1 MGKKRALMD
10 RQILTMMTA
19 SHLRTGLPRTS
30 DQPEAILEAEDR
42 QHLEGEGLQTA
53 LAALDPRSRR
63 VIEAR
68 YLTVDADGTAK
79 PVTLQALAHEL
90 GVSAERV
97 RQIEKLAI
105 KKMGE
110 KLAGQDP
117 F

>member
-1 MGKKRALMD
+1 MAKRYGRPVRRALCP
-10 RQILTMMTA
+10 LLVLLA
-19 SHLRTGLPRTS
+19 FLSGLLLLPG
-30 DQPEAILEAEDR
+30 Q
-42 QHLEGEGLQTA
+42 A
-53 LAALDPRSRR
+53 LASDRSYQITQ
-63 VIEAR
+63 VDIDA
-68 YLTVDADGTAK
+68 TVDADGTAK

>member
-1 MGKKRALMD
+1 MGSEMCIRD
-10 RQILTMMTA
+10 R
-19 SHLRTGLPRTS
+19 
-30 DQPEAILEAEDR
+30 
-42 QHLEGEGLQTA
+42 
-53 LAALDPRSRR
+53 
-63 VIEAR
+63 
-68 YLTVDADGTAK
+68 
-79 PVTLQALAHEL
+79 VTLQALAHEL